1 LHDIP
6 DEYLADAMPL
16 AKKIAVASG
25 LKFYN
30 VLQVRTLKSSGMDR
44 KRKRESKNVKLERA
58 LTDIILFLIVE
69 QR

>member
-1 LHDIP
+1 MHDIP

-30 VLQVRTLKSSGMDR
+30 VLQVRTLNSSGMDR